1 MDLNIIGNGA
11 NMDRVGMGVSCI
23 SWGWGGFLTFCFHQK
38 ALYEHVVS
46 GLACCCVPVHAC
58 THTAERE
65 YDTSYFH
72 NQVQRV
78 LIDDHNVPKFT

>member
-1 MDLNIIGNGA
+1 MLSF
-11 NMDRVGMGVSCI
+11 VKFV
-23 SWGWGGFLTFCFHQK
+23 
-38 ALYEHVVS
+38 
-46 GLACCCVPVHAC
+46 
-58 THTAERE
+58 AERE